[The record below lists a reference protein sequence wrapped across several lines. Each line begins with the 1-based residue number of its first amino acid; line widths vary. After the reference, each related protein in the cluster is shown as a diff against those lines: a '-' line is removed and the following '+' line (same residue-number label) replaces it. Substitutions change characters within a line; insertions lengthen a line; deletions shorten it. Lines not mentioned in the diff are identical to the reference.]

1 MHYSSRWHHKLLAKP
16 APTRG
21 RVSHYSSR
29 LYCRL
34 LAKPAPTKYYGFWGA
49 NLLKI
54 FSNIQFMTV
63 INDIE
68 TLDSLFWDAPE
79 VVRFG

>member
-1 MHYSSRWHHKLLAKP
+1 
-16 APTRG
+16 
-21 RVSHYSSR
+21 
-29 LYCRL
+29 L